1 MKTRAE
7 LQHFHNIWLYISL
20 FWASVSPSFE
30 WDNNACLFSY
40 CCELHNQSHLN
51 STTIVPLFLIQEEA
65 FLRRDMSHQQPIPFP
80 SHTLGVPVSS
90 WREQENKCIL
100 CKITSILPALVL
112 EIDPS
117 ISVLMVFSDGRALY
131 GCTCSGPHCFLPF
144 QRYSAIWNVIFLFH
158 SPILT
163 LPIYIGPFL
172 LLGKCAHVVFVYICY
187 AMLRYVLY
195 II

>member
-1 MKTRAE
+1 M
-7 LQHFHNIWLYISL
+7 
-20 FWASVSPSFE
+20 
-30 WDNNACLFSY
+30 
-40 CCELHNQSHLN
+40 LHNQSHLN

-65 FLRRDMSHQQPIPFP
+65 FLRRDMSHQRPVPFL

-100 CKITSILPALVL
+100 CNVTSILPALVL

-131 GCTCSGPHCFLPF
+131 GCTCSGSHSFLPF

-163 LPIYIGPFL
+163 LPICIGSFL
-172 LLGKCAHVVFVYICY
+172 LLGKCAHVVFVLYLLRYTTLCVVYNLIILPWPFTFLY
-187 AMLRYVLY
+187 QLPLFFAKFMLRSTDTC
-195 II
+195 